1 MIITVLATLTLMAAY
16 FLILYGGVAFIQ
28 DKRFFGSAHKDILA
42 VIPDRKE
49 RFKGAHTIGWIIIIF
64 AFLMYPAAF
73 ILGGWEGVKNGFGF
87 LQFFIRFIIML
98 YGMETFDIIF
108 FDWVLLCNSNFFP
121 RYYPEVKGIVG
132 RHMFGY
138 NKWAHVIHYLV
149 YIPVC
154 ALIAW
159 ICTLF

>member
-1 MIITVLATLTLMAAY
+1 MLITIIATLMLMLAY
-16 FLILYGGVAFIQ
+16 FLILYAGVAFIQ

-42 VIPDRKE
+42 VVPDRKE
-49 RFKGAHTIGWIIIIF
+49 RFKGAHTIGWIIITI

-73 ILGGWEGVKNGFGF
+73 ILGGWDGVKNGFVF
-87 LQFFIRFIIML
+87 WQFFVRFIIML
-98 YGMETFDIIF
+98 YGMETFDIVF
-108 FDWVLLCNSNFFP
+108 FDWVLLCHSNFFP
-121 RYYPEVKGIVG
+121 RYYQEVKGIVG
-132 RHMFGY
+132 PYMFGY
-138 NKWAHVIHYLV
+138 NKWTHVIHYLI

>member
-1 MIITVLATLTLMAAY
+1 MIITVLATLMLMAAY

-64 AFLMYPAAF
+64 AFLMYPVAF
-73 ILGGWEGVKNGFGF
+73 ILGGWDGVKNGFGF
-87 LQFFIRFIIML
+87 LKFFIRFIIML
-98 YGMETFDIIF
+98 FGMETFDIIF
-108 FDWVLLCNSNFFP
+108 FDWVLLCNSNFFL

-138 NKWAHVIHYLV
+138 NKRTHVIHYLV
-149 YIPVC
+149 YIPVS

>member
-1 MIITVLATLTLMAAY
+1 MLITLITTLMLMAAY

-49 RFKGAHTIGWIIIIF
+49 RFKGAHAIGWLIVIT
-64 AFLMYPAAF
+64 ALLMYPAAF
-73 ILGGWEGVKNGFGF
+73 ILGSMDGVRNGFGF
-87 LQFFIRFIIML
+87 LQFFVRFIIML
-98 YGMETFDIIF
+98 YGMETFDIVF
-108 FDWVLLCNSNFFP
+108 FDWVLLCNSDFFP
-121 RYYPEVKGIVG
+121 RYYPEVKGVVG

-138 NKWAHVIHYLV
+138 NKLTHVIHYAV